1 MLSKNSSCKIQKNKN
16 IQFYDDTKIKK
27 DHEQVSAYPKEEAA
41 HN

>member
-1 MLSKNSSCKIQKNKN
+1 MKN
-16 IQFYDDTKIKK
+16 IPFYDETKIKK